1 MGLLEGRV
9 AFITGAAR
17 GQGRSHALR
26 LAEEGAD
33 IIAIDVCEQIDS
45 VAYAMATP
53 DDLRETVKLV
63 EERDRRI
70 VVAQADVRDHEA
82 LQAAVDRGVAELG
95 DIDIVLPN
103 AGILNIIGER
113 GAGRQAWHDAV
124 DVMLTGVYN
133 AIEAAIPSM
142 IAGGKGGSIVIT
154 SSTAGMRAITPTL
167 ETSRAGSLG
176 YHAAKHGVLGLMR
189 VYANCLA
196 EHSIRVNT
204 VHPTGVATP
213 MVVND
218 EFGKW
223 VAAHPEMMSG
233 LAHPLPIQMVE
244 PVDISNTIVW
254 LCSEHARYIT
264 GISVPVDGGL
274 SLR

>member
-1 MGLLEGRV
+1 MGLMEGRV

-33 IIAIDVCEQIDS
+33 IIAVDLCQQIDS
-45 VAYAMATP
+45 VAYPMSTP
-53 DDLRETVKLV
+53 EDLRETVKLV

-70 VVAQADVRDHEA
+70 VAAEADVRDH
-82 LQAAVDRGVAELG
+82 QAIQEVVDRGVAELG
-95 DIDIVLPN
+95 NVDIVLPN
-103 AGILNIIGER
+103 AGILNIIGEA
-113 GAGRQAWHDAV
+113 GAGRQAWFDAI

-133 AIEAAIPSM
+133 AIEATIPSM

-154 SSTAGMRAITPTL
+154 SSTAGLRPLTPTL
-167 ETSRAGSLG
+167 ATSRAGSLG
-176 YHAAKHGVLGLMR
+176 YHAAKHGVLGLMK
-189 VYANCLA
+189 VYANGLA

-213 MVVND
+213 MVVN
-218 EFGKW
+218 EQFGQW
-223 VAAHPEMMSG
+223 VTDNPEMMSG

-244 PVDISNTIVW
+244 AVDISNAIVW
-254 LCSEHARYIT
+254 LCSEQARYIT
-264 GISVPVDGGL
+264 GINVPVDGGL